1 MAAPNFLSAFKLQKM
16 KNNPTIFII
25 DDDKAVRRSLSLF
38 LQSAGYSVD
47 TFESAEEFLET
58 EIFKGAGCIIL
69 DVNMSGKSGLELQ
82 EELIKTGSELPII
95 FITGKGNI
103 QMSVNAVKK
112 GAVNFLEKPFKEED
126 ILLSVSEA
134 VSLSQNL
141 VLQKSGQKTA
151 QNLIHSLTPREL
163 EILKYLPT
171 GMLNKQIAAELNIAE
186 QTVKIHRRSIC
197 DKLGVKSVPEIL
209 RIAERAGFKML

>member
-1 MAAPNFLSAFKLQKM
+1 M

-25 DDDKAVRRSLSLF
+25 DDDKSVRRSLSLF
-38 LQSAGYSVD
+38 LQSVGYAVE
-47 TFESAEEFLET
+47 TFESAEEYLEA
-58 EIFKGAGCIIL
+58 EKFDGAGCIIL
-69 DVNMSGKSGLELQ
+69 DVNMGGKSGLKLQ
-82 EELIKTGSELPII
+82 EELIEKGSELPIV

-112 GAVNFLEKPFKEED
+112 GAVNFLEKPFSEED

-134 VSLSQNL
+134 VSLSQSL
-141 VLQKSGQKTA
+141 VLQKAEQKAA

>member
-38 LQSAGYSVD
+38 LQSVGYAVE
-47 TFESAEEFLET
+47 TYVSAEEYLEA
-58 EIFKGAGCIIL
+58 EKFDGAGCIIL
-69 DVNMSGKSGLELQ
+69 DVNMGGKSGLKLQ
-82 EELIKTGSELPII
+82 EELIEKGSELPIV

-112 GAVNFLEKPFKEED
+112 GAVNFLEKPFTEED

-134 VSLSQNL
+134 VSLSQSL
-141 VLQKSGQKTA
+141 VLQKAEQKTA

-197 DKLGVKSVPEIL
+197 DKLRVKSVPEIL
-209 RIAERAGFKML
+209 RIAEKSGYKL

>member
-1 MAAPNFLSAFKLQKM
+1 MPSFLSVFKLQKM

-38 LQSAGYSVD
+38 LHSVGYAVE
-47 TFESAEEFLET
+47 TFESAEEYLEA
-58 EIFKGAGCIIL
+58 EKFEGAGCIIL
-69 DVNMSGKSGLELQ
+69 DVNMGGKSGLELQ
-82 EELIKTGSELPII
+82 EELIQKDSDLPII

-112 GAVNFLEKPFKEED
+112 GAVNFLEKPFTEEE

-134 VSLSQNL
+134 VSLSQNM
-141 VLQKSGQKTA
+141 VFQKAEKQTA
-151 QNLIHSLTPREL
+151 QNLINSLTPREL

-171 GMLNKQIAAELNIAE
+171 GMLNKQIAGELKIAV

-209 RIAERAGFKML
+209 RIAEHAGFKML

>member
-1 MAAPNFLSAFKLQKM
+1 MQ
-16 KNNPTIFII
+16 NNETIFII

-47 TFESAEEFLET
+47 TFESAEEYLET

-126 ILLSVSEA
+126 ILNSVSES
-134 VSLSQNL
+134 VILSRNLVAQKAEQKAAQNL
-141 VLQKSGQKTA
+141 VNLLTA
-151 QNLIHSLTPREL
+151 REL
-163 EILKYLPT
+163 EIVKYLPT
-171 GMLNKQIAAELNIAE
+171 GLLNKQIAGELNIAE
-186 QTVKIHRRSIC
+186 QTVKIHRRNIC

-209 RIAERAGFKML
+209 RIAEKAGVKMMR

>member
-1 MAAPNFLSAFKLQKM
+1 M

-38 LQSAGYSVD
+38 LQSVGFLVE
-47 TFESAEEFLET
+47 TFESAEDFLDA
-58 EIFKGAGCIIL
+58 EILEGTGCIIL
-69 DVNMSGKSGLELQ
+69 DVNMGGKSGLKLQ
-82 EELIKTGSELPII
+82 EDLLEKGSELPII

-126 ILLSVSEA
+126 ILFSVSEA
-134 VSLSQNL
+134 VSLSQNM
-141 VLQKSGQKTA
+141 VLQKAEKQAA
-151 QNLIHSLTPREL
+151 QNLINSLTPREL
-163 EILKYLPT
+163 EILEYLPT

-209 RIAERAGFKML
+209 RIAERAGVKMI

>member
-1 MAAPNFLSAFKLQKM
+1 M
-16 KNNPTIFII
+16 KNNEIVFII

-38 LQSAGYSVD
+38 LQSVGYQVE
-47 TFESAEEFLET
+47 TYESAEEFLET
-58 EIFKGAGCIIL
+58 VKFEGAGCIIL
-69 DVNMSGKSGLELQ
+69 DVNMSGKSGIQLQ

-103 QMSVNAVKK
+103 QMGVNAVKK
-112 GAVNFLEKPFKEED
+112 GAVNFLEKPFREED

-134 VSLSQNL
+134 VSLSQKI
-141 VLQKSGQKTA
+141 VFQKAEKQTV
-151 QNLIHSLTPREL
+151 QNLINSLTPREL

-171 GMLNKQIAAELNIAE
+171 GMLNKQIAARLNIAE

-197 DKLGVKSVPEIL
+197 DKLGVKSVPEII
-209 RIAERAGFKML
+209 RIAEKAGITMI

>member
-1 MAAPNFLSAFKLQKM
+1 M

-38 LQSAGYSVD
+38 LQSVGYAVE
-47 TFESAEEFLET
+47 TFESAEEYLEA
-58 EIFKGAGCIIL
+58 EKFDDAGCIIL
-69 DVNMSGKSGLELQ
+69 DVNMGGKNGLELQ
-82 EELIKTGSELPII
+82 EELIQKDSDLPII

-134 VSLSQNL
+134 VSLSHSLILQKTEQKAAQNL
-141 VLQKSGQKTA
+141 V
-151 QNLIHSLTPREL
+151 NSLTPREL

-171 GMLNKQIAAELNIAE
+171 GMLNKQIPAELNIAE